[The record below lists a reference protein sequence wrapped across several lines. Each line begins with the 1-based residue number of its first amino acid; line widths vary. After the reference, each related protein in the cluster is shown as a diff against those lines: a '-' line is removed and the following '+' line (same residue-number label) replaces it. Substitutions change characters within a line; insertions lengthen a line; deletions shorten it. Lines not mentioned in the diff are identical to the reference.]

1 MRRIGD
7 GNIDFFQSIHV
18 ENNRENRGKKV
29 SANRRKHKTD
39 IGKKK
44 NSFYEIHGIQKDFR
58 KILVF

>member
-29 SANRRKHKTD
+29 SANRRKHKPD

-44 NSFYEIHGIQKDFR
+44 IVFMKFMGSK
-58 KILVF
+58 KISERS

>member
-44 NSFYEIHGIQKDFR
+44 QF
-58 KILVF
+58 L